1 LASISSVPFRSAPL
15 PCAVGLLLSA
25 LASASAAQT
34 LSEVVVS
41 VNRAEQQSFDAPA
54 AVQAVGRNTIEAAGP
69 QVNLSESLNR
79 VPGITV
85 LNRQNYAQDL
95 QLSVRGSGARSA
107 FGIRGARL
115 VVDGIPATMP
125 DGQGQASTISL
136 SSAERIEVLRGPLA
150 QLHGNSS
157 AGVVQVF
164 TRDGGP
170 TPEVG
175 ASVYTGSDGMTKV
188 GVNAAGQTGKL
199 NYVMDYTRF
208 ETDGYRDHSAAERR
222 QFNGKFRYDATEQ
235 TQVTLVVNLF
245 NQPMSQ
251 DPLGL
256 TRAQFQANPRQAA
269 QPAYDYNTSKAVSQ
283 NQLGV
288 VAAHRIDADRQVTV
302 TAYTGTRD
310 LDNRLSVPLSAQNAA
325 TSAGGIVNLDR
336 NYSGLGLKYQQRWAV
351 EQGQVQAVAG
361 VEHERLS
368 EVRKGYINNLGVQGA
383 LKRHETDSATS
394 TGVYAQAAWI
404 PNELW
409 TLTGGLRSSRVG
421 FKVQDRFITAA
432 NPNDS
437 GQTSYS
443 AVNPVAGI
451 TRHLSESA
459 NVYFNVGKGFETPTM
474 TEMAYRT
481 GGSGP
486 NLQLRSADS
495 QHAELGLKAKPAP
508 GHRIDLAAFYIG
520 TRNEI
525 VVASSAGGRT
535 IYTNAGRTQ
544 RTGLE
549 LAYTAELARDWQAY
563 VALST
568 LNAKFVDSFAASGG
582 GTVASGNRI
591 PGTINRTAFAELA
604 WIPRAMPGLSAAV
617 EVVHLGGMM
626 VDDINSD
633 KTSGTTLLNLRLGME
648 QKLGGWRLR
657 EYLRVDNAT
666 NRSYAGSVIA
676 NDSNKRFFEPAPG
689 RNWSLGLM
697 ANYAF
702 R

>member
-1 LASISSVPFRSAPL
+1 MHSNCLRRTPLAHALGV
-15 PCAVGLLLSA
+15 VLSA
-25 LASASAAQT
+25 LASASTAQT

-41 VNRAEQQSFDAPA
+41 VSRAEQQSFDAPA

-95 QLSVRGSGARSA
+95 QLSIRGSGSRSP
-107 FGIRGARL
+107 FGIRGSRL

-125 DGQGQASTISL
+125 DGQGQASTVSL

-164 TRDGGP
+164 TRDGGA
-170 TPEVG
+170 TPEAG
-175 ASVYTGSDGMTKV
+175 ASVYTGSDGMTKI
-188 GVNAAGQTGKL
+188 GLNAAGQTGKI
-199 NYVMDYTRF
+199 NYVLDYTRF
-208 ETDGYRDHSAAERR
+208 ETDGYRSRSAAERR
-222 QFNGKFRYDATEQ
+222 QFNGKFRVDATDQ
-235 TQVTLVVNLF
+235 TQVTMVLNLF
-245 NQPMSQ
+245 DQPRSE

-269 QPAYDYNTSKAVSQ
+269 QPSYDYATGKVVSQ

-288 VAAHRIDADRQVTV
+288 VALHRIDSDRQLTA
-302 TAYTGTRD
+302 TAYHGTRD

-336 NYSGLGLKYQQRWAV
+336 QYSGLGLKYQQRWAV
-351 EQGQVQAVAG
+351 GQGQVQAVAG
-361 VEHERLS
+361 LEYERMS
-368 EVRKGYINNLGVQGA
+368 EVRKGFINNLGVQGA
-383 LKRHETDSATS
+383 LKRDETDSATS
-394 TGVYAQAAWI
+394 HGAYAQAAWL
-404 PNELW
+404 PDEHW
-409 TLTGGLRSSRVG
+409 TLTGGLRSSRVA
-421 FKVQDRFITAA
+421 FQVQDRFITAG

-437 GQTSYS
+437 GQTSYN
-443 AVNPVAGI
+443 AVNPVLGI
-451 TRHLSESA
+451 TRHLGESA
-459 NVYFNVGKGFETPTM
+459 NVYVNVGKGFETPTL

-535 IYTNAGRTQ
+535 IYTNAGRTR
-544 RTGLE
+544 RTGVE

-563 VALST
+563 LALST
-568 LNAKFVDSFAASGG
+568 LNAKFVDRFAASGG
-582 GTVASGNRI
+582 GTVAAGNRI
-591 PGTINRTAFAELA
+591 PGTVNRTAFAELA
-604 WIPRAMPGLSAAV
+604 WTPRAWPGFSAAV
-617 EVVHLGGMM
+617 EVVHLGGMA
-626 VDDINSD
+626 VDDLNSD
-633 KTSGTTLLNLRLGME
+633 RTSAATLLNLRVGLE
-648 QKLGGWRLR
+648 QKLGAWRLR
-657 EYLRVDNAT
+657 EYLRVDNMA
-666 NRSYAGSVIA
+666 NRSYVGSVIA
-676 NDSNKRFFEPAPG
+676 NDGNKRFFEPAPG
-689 RNWSLGLM
+689 RNWSLGLV